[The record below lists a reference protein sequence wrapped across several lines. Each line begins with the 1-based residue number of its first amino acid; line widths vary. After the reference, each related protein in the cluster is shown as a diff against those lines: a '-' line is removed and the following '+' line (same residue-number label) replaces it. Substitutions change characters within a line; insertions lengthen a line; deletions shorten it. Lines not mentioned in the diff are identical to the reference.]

1 MKNGLLRLISM
12 NLSVI
17 IVFVVCVAC
26 FQEVSY
32 TVNNNIND
40 KNAAAVTQVV
50 KYETVEIYDESI
62 PNNITKTIVD
72 GEDGLFYINQD
83 GGATTLKEV
92 VNEEVVIGTGKYGVY
107 KGIMTGYG
115 PDCATCN
122 GLGVVACSTKNKK
135 SYNIITDGIYYND
148 EEFGKVRVLAAA
160 LKEFPCG
167 TIVEVDSSNL
177 GKFMGIVMDTGY
189 DMRRFYSMGI
199 YHFDVAYDTEEN
211 YMVPYTT
218 NMTGEVVYSVQRWGW

>member
-1 MKNGLLRLISM
+1 MNFYLIELLGKWVCFLLVS
-12 NLSVI
+12 LSSFLGFSPTEKYEI
-17 IVFVVCVAC
+17 
-26 FQEVSY
+26 QD
-32 TVNNNIND
+32 NND
-40 KNAAAVTQVV
+40 KNVSVLTEIIP
-50 KYETVEIYDESI
+50 YETNVTYNSSI
-62 PNNITKTIVD
+62 PSNITRTVTEGSNGLKFMSND
-72 GEDGLFYINQD
+72 GTEVILQ
-83 GGATTLKEV
+83 EV
-92 VNEEVVIGTGKYGVY
+92 VNEEIEVGTGAYGVY

-115 PDCATCN
+115 PDCATCD
-122 GLGVVACSTKNKK
+122 GLGYVACSTKDKK

-148 EEFGKVRVLAAA
+148 EEYGEVRVLAAA
-160 LKEFPCG
+160 LAEFPCG

-199 YHFDVAYDTEEN
+199 YHFDVAYDTEED

>member
-1 MKNGLLRLISM
+1 MKNGLLRLMIM

-17 IVFVVCVAC
+17 IIFIVCVGL
-26 FQEVSY
+26 FQTVTY
-32 TVNNNIND
+32 TVNNDGFN
-40 KNAAAVTQVV
+40 KNAASLAQVV
-50 KYETVEIYDESI
+50 KYDTVKIYDESI
-62 PNNITKTIVD
+62 PNNIIKTVVE
-72 GEDGLFYINQD
+72 GQDGLYYINQD
-83 GGATTLKEV
+83 GGATTVNEV
-92 VNEEVVIGTGKYGVY
+92 VNEQIIVGTGKYGVY

-115 PDCATCN
+115 PDCVTCD
-122 GLGVVACSTKNKK
+122 GLGYVACSTKDKK
-135 SYNIITDGIYYND
+135 DFNIITDGIYYKD
-148 EEFGKVRVLAAA
+148 EEFGEVRVLAAA
-160 LKEFPCG
+160 LAEFPCG

-189 DMRRFYSMGI
+189 DMRKFYKMGI